1 MTIDVYSALVDCGY
15 SSDQAESAIN
25 LIKEKAWEE
34 GMQDFRSAYDQDHH
48 DPWSFLPDNPYS

>member
-1 MTIDVYSALVDCGY
+1 MAIDIHSALVSSGY

-34 GMQDFRSAYDQDHH
+34 GVQDFESAYDQDNHE
-48 DPWSFLPDNPYS
+48 PWSFLPDNPYS